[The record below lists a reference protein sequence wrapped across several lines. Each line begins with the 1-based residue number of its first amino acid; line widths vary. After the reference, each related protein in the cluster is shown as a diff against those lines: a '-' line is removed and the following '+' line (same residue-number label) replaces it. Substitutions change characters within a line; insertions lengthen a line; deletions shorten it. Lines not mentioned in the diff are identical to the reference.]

1 MEFYQKTY
9 TSRLMYI
16 HTGFIHRQSKSNT
29 PGNITA
35 DLHQLQACRYTST
48 KRKGNAC
55 PNGALVEM

>member
-1 MEFYQKTY
+1 
-9 TSRLMYI
+9 MYI